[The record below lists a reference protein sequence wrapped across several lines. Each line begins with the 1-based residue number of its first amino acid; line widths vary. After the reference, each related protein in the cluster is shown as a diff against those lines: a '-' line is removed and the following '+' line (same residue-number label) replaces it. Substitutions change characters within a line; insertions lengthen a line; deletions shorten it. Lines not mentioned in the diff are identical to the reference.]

1 MFMLFAQAY
10 MEDHLQNKER
20 LAEEWSQLQSYEA
33 DPCSTAHAQKTSNSR
48 KNRYGDALP
57 CEWLESCVT

>member
-1 MFMLFAQAY
+1 